1 MNEVFQSPLDAV
13 KQFVETAEKFSGVRE
28 GTPQHSIIL
37 AVYNANKP
45 SGEYKMGK
53 TDPWCCAFV
62 GAVAAV
68 AGVVES
74 VPLSAHC
81 DRFIKAI
88 LAKGGYEVDIPQLG
102 DLAIFN
108 WNGDGESDHIGIVCR
123 VPENG
128 KVTTIEGNNNDAV
141 SYRTFTN
148 APVRFFRPAWSN
160 CVGKPVDHMIDI
172 TQDDVVTWDKYRDF
186 YKELPYVWANEVK
199 HFPLLFG
206 GCAGPYVKILQKY
219 LGIEEDGHFGTD
231 TEIAVKLYQKRRQ
244 LEVDGK
250 VGRQTWASFF
260 V

>member
-1 MNEVFQSPLDAV
+1 MNEVFESPLDAV
-13 KQFVETAEKFSGVRE
+13 KQFIETAEKFLGVQE

-45 SGEYKMGK
+45 AGEYKMGK

-62 GAVAAV
+62 GAVSAI

-88 LAKGGYEVDIPQLG
+88 LAKGGCEVDIPQLG
-102 DLAIFN
+102 DLAIFD
-108 WNGDGESDHIGIVCR
+108 WNGDGESDHIGIVCK
-123 VPENG
+123 VPESG
-128 KVTTIEGNNNDAV
+128 RITTIEGNIQDAV
-141 SYRTFTN
+141 GYRSFTN
-148 APVRFFRPAWSN
+148 SPVRFFRPAWSN
-160 CVGKPVDHMIDI
+160 CVGKPINHMIDI
-172 TQDDVVTWDKYRDF
+172 TQDDVVTWEKYRDF

-199 HFPLLFG
+199 RFPLLFG

-219 LGIEEDGHFGTD
+219 LGIAEDGHFGTD

>member
-1 MNEVFQSPLDAV
+1 MNEVFESPLDAV
-13 KQFVETAEKFSGVRE
+13 KQFVETAKKFLGTQE

-45 SGEYKMGK
+45 ASEYKMGK
-53 TDPWCCAFV
+53 SDPWCCAFV
-62 GAVAAV
+62 GAVSAI

-88 LAKGGYEVDIPQLG
+88 LSKGGYEVDIPQLG
-102 DLAIFN
+102 DLAVFN

-123 VPENG
+123 VPESG
-128 KVTTIEGNNNDAV
+128 RITTIEGNIQDAV
-141 SYRTFTN
+141 GYRSFTN
-148 APVRFFRPAWSN
+148 SPVRFFRPAWSN
-160 CVGKPVDHMIDI
+160 CVGKPINHMIDI
-172 TQDDVVTWDKYRDF
+172 TQDDVVTWEKYRDF

-199 HFPLLFG
+199 RFPLLFG

-219 LGIEEDGHFGTD
+219 LGIKEDGHFGTD
-231 TEIAVKLYQKRRQ
+231 TEVAVKLYQKRRQ

>member
-13 KQFVETAEKFSGVRE
+13 KQFVETAEKFSGVQE

-45 SGEYKMGK
+45 AGEYKMGK
-53 TDPWCCAFV
+53 SDPWCCAFV
-62 GAVAAV
+62 GAVSAI

-88 LAKGGYEVDIPQLG
+88 IAKGGYEVDIPQLG

-128 KVTTIEGNNNDAV
+128 RVTTIEGNNNDSV
-141 SYRTFTN
+141 NYRSFTN
-148 APVRFFRPAWSN
+148 SPVRFFRPAWSN
-160 CVGKPVDHMIDI
+160 CVGKPINHMIDI
-172 TQDDVVTWDKYRDF
+172 TENDVVTWEKYRDF
-186 YKELPYVWANEVK
+186 YKELPYAWANEVK
-199 HFPLLFG
+199 HFPLLYG

-219 LGIEEDGHFGTD
+219 LGIAEDGRFGTD

>member
-13 KQFVETAEKFSGVRE
+13 KQFVETAEKFLGVKE

-45 SGEYKMGK
+45 ASEYKMGK
-53 TDPWCCAFV
+53 SDPWCCAFV

-108 WNGDGESDHIGIVCR
+108 WNGDGESDHIGIVCK

-128 KVTTIEGNNNDAV
+128 QVTTIEGNLKDAV
-141 SYRTFTN
+141 GHRTFTN
-148 APVRFFRPAWSN
+148 SPVRFFRPAWSN
-160 CVGKPVDHMIDI
+160 CVGKPASQNTDF
-172 TQDDVVTWDKYRDF
+172 TESDVVKWEKYRDF
-186 YKELPYVWANEVK
+186 YKELPYSWAIEVK
-199 HFPLLFG
+199 RFPLLYG
-206 GCAGPYVKILQKY
+206 GCGGPYVKILQKF
-219 LGIEEDGHFGTD
+219 LGIEVDGHFGTN
-231 TEIAVKLYQKRRQ
+231 TEIAVKLYQKKKQ

-250 VGRQTWASFF
+250 VGRQTWSSFF